1 MSLPIKEEM
10 KKLREGQRVILV
22 HAKDLQDIEDFITR
36 FADERKAP
44 LSVNGQKWE
53 AKRLMKRITA
63 ARYAYREE
71 GGTADAARTV
81 PTPE

>member
-1 MSLPIKEEM
+1 M
-10 KKLREGQRVILV
+10 VLV
-22 HAKDLQDIEDFITR
+22 HLEDLQDIENFIGR
-36 FADERKAP
+36 MADTKKAP
-44 LSVNGQKWE
+44 LPVNQQVWE

-81 PTPE
+81 PPETEL